1 MDNTMQTMFPEVE
14 YVLSTGETVVISP
27 VKFGK
32 LNKFNAVI
40 PRLLSKLNLSGAADV
55 KLNLPDVIGAAYE
68 EVKTVMSI
76 ILDLDIVW
84 IDNLS
89 IEDAAGILD
98 IIIQQNITGRFK
110 KNMTTLMKTI
120 IAHMQ
125 ELSSTLSPQ
134 ATDMRI

>member
-1 MDNTMQTMFPEVE
+1 MDDTMKTMFPEVE
-14 YVLSTGETVVISP
+14 YALSTGEKVVISP

-32 LNKFNAVI
+32 LNKFNAVL

-55 KLNLPDVIGAAYE
+55 KLNLSDLISAAHE
-68 EVKTVMSI
+68 EITTVMTI
-76 ILDLDIVW
+76 ILNVDIGW

-110 KNMTTLMKTI
+110 KNMTALMRTI
-120 IAHMQ
+120 IAQMQ

-134 ATDMRI
+134 ATDTRT